1 MNKWYII
8 EGNIGSG
15 KSTLLKMLNGL
26 PNTEVIQEPV
36 NIWTSIKDDEGTNLL
51 QHFYSDMNRNSYM
64 FQTMVFKTRLESLE
78 AKQLQPLRFS
88 ERSIWTD
95 RYVFGKMCI
104 EDNKMNSIE
113 SKCYNHWFNWLGE
126 KFKPTP
132 DGIIYIR
139 CTPEKCL
146 ERINKRSRDE
156 ENTIS
161 LDYIKKLHTYHED
174 WLQNW
179 KETPIL
185 IIDNEKDDDYTN
197 IINKVINSKLINI
210 NDNINNKIV
219 NNYSYF
225 E

>member
-15 KSTLLKMLNGL
+15 KSTLLKMINGL
-26 PNTEVIQEPV
+26 SNTEVIQEPV
-36 NIWTSIKDDEGTNLL
+36 DIWTSIKDNKGTNLL
-51 QHFYSDMNRNSYM
+51 QHFYSDMDRNSYM

-78 AKQLQPLRFS
+78 PKQIQPFRFS

-113 SKCYNHWFNWLGE
+113 SKCYNHWFNWLE
-126 KFKPTP
+126 KKFKPTP

-161 LDYIKKLHTYHED
+161 LDYIKKLHTYHEE

-179 KETPIL
+179 KETPVL

-197 IINKVINSKLINI
+197 ILNKVINSNIIENFNVIN
-210 NDNINNKIV
+210 
-219 NNYSYF
+219 SYF